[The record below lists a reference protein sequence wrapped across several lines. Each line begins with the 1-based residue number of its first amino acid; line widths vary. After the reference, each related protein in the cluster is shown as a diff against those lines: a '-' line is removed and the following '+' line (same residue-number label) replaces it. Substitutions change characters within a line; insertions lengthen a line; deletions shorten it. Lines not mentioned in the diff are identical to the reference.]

1 MNKEL
6 TFPDILCNALNRDYT
21 TAQAYDDLNKLMN
34 EATLMQIE
42 GKTDLPRFEE
52 LTRIIPVQERLAKA
66 KLDGHPIFD
75 KLGNLKLTLPDEEE

>member
-1 MNKEL
+1 MAKEL
-6 TFPDILCNALNRDYT
+6 TLPDILCNALNRGYT
-21 TAQAYDDLNKLMN
+21 TAQAYDDLSRLMN

-52 LTRIIPVQERLAKA
+52 LTRIIPVQEKLAKA

-75 KLGNLKLTLPDEEE
+75 KLGGLEASIHKGD